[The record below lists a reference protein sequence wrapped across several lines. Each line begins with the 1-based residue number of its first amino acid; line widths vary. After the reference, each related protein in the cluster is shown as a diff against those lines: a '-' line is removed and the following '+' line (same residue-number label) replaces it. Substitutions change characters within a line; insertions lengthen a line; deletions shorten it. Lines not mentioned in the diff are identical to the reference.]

1 MGTVCKT
8 ALTIAN
14 KPQRVLGAVLG
25 VVAYLLFYNSVQSFA
40 TLLPDSIIE
49 ISFGIFM
56 FLFFRRDNKIV

>member
-25 VVAYLLFYNSVQSFA
+25 VAAYLLFYNSVQSFA
-40 TLLPDSIIE
+40 TLLTGSFIE

-56 FLFFRRDNKIV
+56 FLFFRRGNEIV